1 MPYIGAS
8 NSSHNSF
15 RNLKEKHSIKKAA
28 QSATNSTNVSE
39 ITLQEE
45 TQDTNVN
52 TNIPGF
58 SSNIKR
64 SIVQEDD
71 NNEGVS
77 SAFSSLNITPILSE
91 NKSPTTQD
99 NHVYNNTTTNN
110 INRINRT
117 KSIDSTASMLTDADL
132 QELYNLPNESTHSYS
147 YNPLSPNSL
156 AVRLSILKR
165 SLEIIISNPNMLED
179 GTLANDH
186 FNSSRINDST
196 KESLVLP
203 KHRHTTAFDP
213 SKSSNEGNS
222 QDGLDSNEE
231 SSVRPIRSMS
241 LSVADNIPKYNPSQ
255 KWTSPTAA
263 LNAFVSNYQNIS
275 NSRKN
280 TDPAIKT
287 SYTMNNINR
296 RSLGEDRNGKC
307 ISSYNNNNNNNNNN
321 NDMTVNNNINI
332 PLAHRANSLAFLPK
346 IMSSYNL
353 RNNVT
358 SYNDSALRRG
368 GTSRISFRQPFKDS
382 SNNEE
387 ETRRKS
393 NELSILK
400 EKDHSTS
407 NHDITNDNNIENS
420 SDLST
425 NSQYISE
432 QRDNLINLLDLLN
445 ETLEKN
451 TSSGATDLHALSLFN
466 IKKPV
471 PERNPLDNNDNGFE
485 SDYEEDS
492 ENMLRLKRT
501 LIDSLAQ
508 PFYERNI
515 TYEEGVETVR
525 DELDDFEDQ
534 QQGVE
539 NLKNSNN
546 DYRRI
551 LRTFASTKNSAPQA
565 IFTCSQQYPW
575 QFKAANDLACLI
587 FGISQHVLKA
597 LTLLDLIHTDSRNF
611 VLHKILSTEEQ
622 ELAFT
627 GEIIGIVQPGSESG
641 SSPKHNLVWA
651 SIWAKR
657 KNGLLVCV
665 FEKVP
670 CDYVDI
676 SLDLDNYEVNS
687 ILKKNNNNILEECLS
702 YGGRSTPKFQ
712 LGAAADD
719 RVDDDTEGDSSTDT
733 SEPEHNL
740 QTHARRPTQ
749 LISKDKNPIAKKE
762 VTFPNELQYIS
773 TLSESLAD
781 MIEQVR
787 SGDIT
792 AKDDD
797 LLPMPVRVSNHVNI
811 MRYFTI
817 NHLSSNIP
825 CAVSAT
831 LLQNSIKLKVHSL
844 PYIAGLFVIDSQSL
858 QLVSFN
864 RSVSKNMF
872 GLHYADLVN
881 KPMTTIIPEFNDM
894 VDYITCNYPELD
906 ISLGSNRGLV
916 LTEHFFRKVHADMNN
931 DPEYFYSSIGIDG
944 CHRDGSLIKVDIQL
958 RVISSNISLVL
969 VTHSRDVKLGD
980 YQTNVNQ
987 LSMLKESDLTYIS
1000 NNSSTTSLSRTSTPR
1015 GSNHSTRSPQL
1026 RESLLTENASRSF
1039 TASPVA
1045 NDRKD
1050 NYSVSTSS
1058 TITSQESKESKQS
1071 KETKEET
1078 KDTDVTSDEINDP
1091 EMKRKLDLARMYTKD
1106 KTQFVK
1112 EGNFKVDQNL
1122 IISKIGT
1129 MVTIS
1134 DAREGTGE
1142 GLEGNESLNTE
1153 EDIDDSQADIKEPPT
1168 TFLRVPSAHI
1178 GAHKHSKKFSDFFI
1192 LQKMGEGAY
1201 GKVNLCLHKV
1211 KKYIVVIKMI
1221 FKERI
1226 LVDTWVR
1233 DRTLGT
1239 IPSEIQI
1246 MATLNKKP
1254 QENILRLLD
1263 FFEDDDYYYI
1273 ETPVHGETGC
1283 IDLFD
1288 LIEFKTNMTE
1298 IEAKLIFKQV
1308 VSGIRHLHKQGI
1320 VHRDIKDENVIVDS
1334 EGFVKIIDFGSA
1346 TYVRSGPFDVFVG
1359 TIDYAAPEVLSGDPY
1374 EGKPQDIWAIGILLY
1389 TIIFKENPFYNIDEI
1404 LEGDLKISQNDEIS
1418 PECVNLIKKI
1428 LNRNVQK
1435 RPVIEEI
1442 YEDPWLV
1449 I

>member
-8 NSSHNSF
+8 NSSHTSF
-15 RNLKEKHSIKKAA
+15 LSLKEKHAIKKVA
-28 QSATNSTNVSE
+28 QSASASINNSQVALSE
-39 ITLQEE
+39 DKIEE
-45 TQDTNVN
+45 EEHHNQKEKSEEN
-52 TNIPGF
+52 
-58 SSNIKR
+58 SNIK
-64 SIVQEDD
+64 SC
-71 NNEGVS
+71 NNEQKDENKGVS
-77 SAFSSLNITPILSE
+77 NPGNPDETVSSVISTVDVTPVSSTTKLPITE
-91 NKSPTTQD
+91 KPT
-99 NHVYNNTTTNN
+99 YNN
-110 INRINRT
+110 INRT
-117 KSIDSTASMLTDADL
+117 KSIDSTMSTLTDVDL

-165 SLEIIISNPNMLED
+165 SLEIIISNPDMLED
-179 GTLANDH
+179 GTLANK
-186 FNSSRINDST
+186 N
-196 KESLVLP
+196 
-203 KHRHTTAFDP
+203 
-213 SKSSNEGNS
+213 
-222 QDGLDSNEE
+222 LDSKISVASTVNGSKKLDMPNIRGTNETAPE
-231 SSVRPIRSMS
+231 DNNNNEFSEEDVVRPSRSMS
-241 LSVADNIPKYNPSQ
+241 LSVADNIPTYNPSQ

-263 LNAFVSNYQNIS
+263 LNAFVSNYQNKS
-275 NSRKN
+275 LSRKN

-296 RSLGEDRNGKC
+296 RSFGGNGKPF
-307 ISSYNNNNNNNNNN
+307 YNDIMDTNK
-321 NDMTVNNNINI
+321 NIDLNI
-332 PLAHRANSLAFLPK
+332 PIAHRANSLAFLPK
-346 IMSSYNL
+346 IMSSYNM
-353 RNNVT
+353 RNKVST
-358 SYNDSALRRG
+358 YNDPSLGRRV
-368 GTSRISFRQPFKDS
+368 TSRISFRQPFRET
-382 SNNEE
+382 SNEMIQQP
-387 ETRRKS
+387 
-393 NELSILK
+393 NELSTLSERSNNNSDKNIL
-400 EKDHSTS
+400 DQNT
-407 NHDITNDNNIENS
+407 TG
-420 SDLST
+420 

-432 QRDNLINLLDLLN
+432 QRENLINLLDLLN

-451 TSSGATDLHALSLFN
+451 TSLRATDLHALSLFN

-471 PERNPLDNNDNGFE
+471 PDRGPLDND
-485 SDYEEDS
+485 SSEDDSFFHTDDDDES
-492 ENMLRLKRT
+492 ENSLRLKRT
-501 LIDSLAQ
+501 LLDSLAQ

-515 TYEEGVETVR
+515 TYVDGNETLR
-525 DELDDFEDQ
+525 DELEGFEDPQ
-534 QQGVE
+534 QYTDTS
-539 NLKNSNN
+539 KNASE

-611 VLHKILSTEEQ
+611 VLHKILSTEDQ

-627 GEIIGIVQPGSESG
+627 GEIIGIVQPGNDSSSG
-641 SSPKHNLVWA
+641 SKTDLVWA

-670 CDYVDI
+670 CDYVDVA
-676 SLDLDNYEVNS
+676 LDLDNYEVTS
-687 ILKKNNNNILEECLS
+687 ILKKNNNNILEECLN
-702 YGGRSTPKFQ
+702 YGGHSTPKFL
-712 LGAAADD
+712 LGAGADD
-719 RVDDDTEGDSSTDT
+719 KTDEDSDDDISTDT
-733 SEPEHNL
+733 SIQDLTNHVRKP
-740 QTHARRPTQ
+740 THILPSS
-749 LISKDKNPIAKKE
+749 IDKENINKKE
-762 VTFPNELQYIS
+762 VKFANELQYVS
-773 TLSESLAD
+773 TLSQSLAD
-781 MIEQVR
+781 LIDNIRNGEVK
-787 SGDIT
+787 
-792 AKDDD
+792 AKDDE
-797 LLPMPVRVSNHVNI
+797 LLPMPVRVSNHINVV
-811 MRYFTI
+811 RYFTL

-825 CAVSAT
+825 CAVSAS

-872 GLHYADLVN
+872 GLHYSELVN
-881 KPMTTIIPEFNDM
+881 KPISTIIPEFNDM
-894 VDYITCNYPELD
+894 IDYISCNYPELD
-906 ISLGSNRGLV
+906 ISLSSNRGLV
-916 LTEHFFRKVHADMNN
+916 LTEHFFRKVHADMNS
-931 DPEYFYSSIGIDG
+931 DPEYFYASIGIDG
-944 CHRDGSLIKVDIQL
+944 RHRDGSLIKVDIQL
-958 RVISSNISLVL
+958 RVISSSVSLVWI
-969 VTHSRDVKLGD
+969 THSRDVKLDD
-980 YQTNVNQ
+980 YQTNANQ

-1000 NNSSTTSLSRTSTPR
+1000 GNSSTVSLSRNLTPKN
-1015 GSNHSTRSPQL
+1015 SNHSIKSSQL
-1026 RESLLTENASRSF
+1026 RESLLTENSSRSY
-1039 TASPVA
+1039 TASPVSR
-1045 NDRKD
+1045 DRKE
-1050 NYSVSTSS
+1050 NFSISTSS
-1058 TITSQESKESKQS
+1058 TITSQDSKESKDT
-1071 KETKEET
+1071 KENIETKEPVVNGE
-1078 KDTDVTSDEINDP
+1078 EINDP

-1112 EGNFKVDQNL
+1112 EGNFKVDQSL

-1129 MVTIS
+1129 LVTIS
-1134 DAREGTGE
+1134 DTREGEGDGE
-1142 GLEGNESLNTE
+1142 DNNESFATDNENDSDTE
-1153 EDIDDSQADIKEPPT
+1153 EPPT

-1178 GAHKHSKKFSDFFI
+1178 GAHKHTKKFSDFFI

-1201 GKVNLCLHKV
+1201 GKVNLCLHKK

-1273 ETPVHGETGC
+1273 ETPIHGETGC

-1298 IEAKLIFKQV
+1298 LEAKLIFKQV

-1334 EGFVKIIDFGSA
+1334 KGFVKLIDFGSA
-1346 TYVRSGPFDVFVG
+1346 TYVKSGPFDVFVG

-1404 LEGDLKISQNDEIS
+1404 LEGDLKVIQNEDIS

-1428 LNRNVQK
+1428 LNRNVHK

>member
-15 RNLKEKHSIKKAA
+15 LSLKEKHAIKKVAPSTTA
-28 QSATNSTNVSE
+28 SINSSQ
-39 ITLQEE
+39 ITLPENKIEEEATTTTTTENHQDDDKSNTDEETEQQDNNNTSNPE
-45 TQDTNVN
+45 TQDES
-52 TNIPGF
+52 I
-58 SSNIKR
+58 SSEI
-64 SIVQEDD
+64 STVDVTP
-71 NNEGVS
+71 VS
-77 SAFSSLNITPILSE
+77 STTKLPNTEKPIF
-91 NKSPTTQD
+91 
-99 NHVYNNTTTNN
+99 NN
-110 INRINRT
+110 INRT
-117 KSIDSTASMLTDADL
+117 KSIDSTVSTLTDVDL

-165 SLEIIISNPNMLED
+165 SLEIIISNPDMLED
-179 GTLANDH
+179 GTLVNKDGKDIESHVNVLDGSQTLDVPKIRDHNTTSPDDNISNDNNNDE
-186 FNSSRINDST
+186 FNEDD
-196 KESLVLP
+196 
-203 KHRHTTAFDP
+203 A
-213 SKSSNEGNS
+213 
-222 QDGLDSNEE
+222 
-231 SSVRPIRSMS
+231 VRPLRSMS
-241 LSVADNIPKYNPSQ
+241 LSVADNIPIYNSSQ

-263 LNAFVSNYQNIS
+263 LNAFVSNYQNNS
-275 NSRKN
+275 FSRKN
-280 TDPAIKT
+280 TDPTIKT

-296 RSLGEDRNGKC
+296 RSLGDNGQTLCNEGLNHNKS
-307 ISSYNNNNNNNNNN
+307 IDLNL
-321 NDMTVNNNINI
+321 

-346 IMSSYNL
+346 IMSSYNM
-353 RNNVT
+353 RNKV
-358 SYNDSALRRG
+358 SGYNDPGFRRG
-368 GTSRISFRQPFKDS
+368 FTSRISFRQPFRDTS
-382 SNNEE
+382 TEVINQ
-387 ETRRKS
+387 T
-393 NELSILK
+393 NELSTLT
-400 EKDHSTS
+400 EQSH
-407 NHDITNDNNIENS
+407 NG
-420 SDLST
+420 SDKNLLNQDGT
-425 NSQYISE
+425 GNSQYISE
-432 QRDNLINLLDLLN
+432 QRENLINLLDLLN

-451 TSSGATDLHALSLFN
+451 TSLRATDLHALSLFN

-471 PERNPLDNNDNGFE
+471 PDRGPLDNDSSEDDDFFHTDDDNE
-485 SDYEEDS
+485 T
-492 ENMLRLKRT
+492 ENSLRLKRT
-501 LIDSLAQ
+501 LLDSLAQ

-515 TYEEGVETVR
+515 TYADGNETLRNELEG
-525 DELDDFEDQ
+525 FEDPQ
-534 QQGVE
+534 QYIDTSKSTSE
-539 NLKNSNN
+539 

-587 FGISQHVLKA
+587 FGISQHVLKT
-597 LTLLDLIHTDSRNF
+597 LTLLDLIHSDSRNF
-611 VLHKILSTEEQ
+611 VLHKILSTEDQ

-627 GEIIGIVQPGSESG
+627 GEIIGIVQPGNDSSSG
-641 SSPKHNLVWA
+641 TKNDLVWA

-670 CDYVDI
+670 CDYVDVA
-676 SLDLDNYEVNS
+676 LDLDNYEVTS
-687 ILKKNNNNILEECLS
+687 ILKKNNNNILEECLNF
-702 YGGRSTPKFQ
+702 GGRSAPKFL
-712 LGAAADD
+712 LGASADD
-719 RVDDDTEGDSSTDT
+719 KTDGDSDDDISTDT
-733 SEPEHNL
+733 STQDLTKHV
-740 QTHARRPTQ
+740 RRPTS
-749 LISKDKNPIAKKE
+749 LLSSVGDTEKINKKE
-762 VTFPNELQYIS
+762 VKFANELQYVS
-773 TLSESLAD
+773 TLSQSLAD
-781 MIEQVR
+781 LVDGICNGEIK
-787 SGDIT
+787 G
-792 AKDDD
+792 KDDE
-797 LLPMPVRVSNHVNI
+797 LLPMPVRVSNHINV
-811 MRYFTI
+811 MRYFTL

-872 GLHYADLVN
+872 GLHYAELVS

-894 VDYITCNYPELD
+894 IDYISCNYPELD
-906 ISLGSNRGLV
+906 ISLSSNRGLV
-916 LTEHFFRKVHADMNN
+916 LTEHFFRKVHADMNS
-931 DPEYFYSSIGIDG
+931 DPEYFYASIGIDG
-944 CHRDGSLIKVDIQL
+944 RHRDGSLIKVDIQL
-958 RVISSNISLVL
+958 RVISSSVSLVWI
-969 VTHSRDVKLGD
+969 THSRDVKIED
-980 YQTNVNQ
+980 YQTNANQ

-1000 NNSSTTSLSRTSTPR
+1000 NNSSTASLSRNLTPKN
-1015 GSNHSTRSPQL
+1015 SNHSIKSSQFK
-1026 RESLLTENASRSF
+1026 ESLHTENSSRSY
-1039 TASPVA
+1039 TASPVSR
-1045 NDRKD
+1045 DRKE
-1050 NYSVSTSS
+1050 NFSISTSS
-1058 TITSQESKESKQS
+1058 TITSQDSKESKDV
-1071 KETKEET
+1071 KDIIETKERAGSVE
-1078 KDTDVTSDEINDP
+1078 EINDP

-1112 EGNFKVDQNL
+1112 EGNFKVDQSL

-1129 MVTIS
+1129 LVTIS
-1134 DAREGTGE
+1134 DTRE
-1142 GLEGNESLNTE
+1142 GLENNESFATENENTE
-1153 EDIDDSQADIKEPPT
+1153 NDSDSEEPPT
-1168 TFLRVPSAHI
+1168 TFLRVPSTHI
-1178 GAHKHSKKFSDFFI
+1178 GSHKHTKKFSDFFI

-1201 GKVNLCLHKV
+1201 GKVNLCLHKK

-1233 DRTLGT
+1233 DRSLGT

-1298 IEAKLIFKQV
+1298 LEAKLIFKQV

-1334 EGFVKIIDFGSA
+1334 KGFVKLIDFGSA
-1346 TYVRSGPFDVFVG
+1346 TYVKSGPFDVFVG

-1404 LEGDLKISQNDEIS
+1404 LEGDLKVIQNEDISQ
-1418 PECVNLIKKI
+1418 ECVNLIKKI
-1428 LNRNVQK
+1428 LNRNVHK